1 MQIAYTGK
9 KKKKKKRKLRD
20 GNRLS
25 VISIAYSVVLLKNV
39 QESKQGYIFEQEE
52 ASVRFL
58 IYIYIYT
65 CLNEQQQQQ
74 RFGYTECESNPW
86 GTPMQL
92 TKMVSKYFE

>member
-9 KKKKKKRKLRD
+9 KKKKKRKLCD

-25 VISIAYSVVLLKNV
+25 VVSIAYSVVLLKNV

-52 ASVRFL
+52 ASVRFH

-74 RFGYTECESNPW
+74 QRFGYTECESNP
-86 GTPMQL
+86 
-92 TKMVSKYFE
+92 